1 MIVIEEPSP
10 VTPVHGASR
19 QQALSPLVSS
29 TEVLGKG
36 AFGTVFGPFT
46 ANRMRDILTKFYQVT
61 GGASTGASAFAIS
74 PDPRC
79 DTVMKQLLPDGS
91 TYILKLEF
99 GRAEA
104 KPCASAQILYDKL
117 KKIPTSFHPYFILPL
132 VCGRFSWG
140 RYEIQRYGGVE
151 LYSVLKNKEKK
162 WGPEKRFP
170 VFQSLLHIL
179 QGCRAL
185 VDKAGILV
193 TDMKPTNMVFDEKT
207 GNISLIDLEFTP
219 LEKKKIRTLTFT
231 VYPDFIPVQFI
242 NSVFFTD
249 KSKRQEFIEKLT
261 KASDTDQTKNILEIH
276 PSDKTLT
283 KIARFTVV
291 WVIVHTLRLIA
302 YFKFA
307 NDVRLCQEM
316 KDMVTALKNGN
327 RWRGSMKK
335 WENKIETLIQ
345 RF

>member
-10 VTPVHGASR
+10 VT
-19 QQALSPLVSS
+19 PLVSS

-36 AFGTVFGPFT
+36 AFGTVYGPFT

-61 GGASTGASAFAIS
+61 GGASTLPIS

-79 DTVMKQLLPDGS
+79 DTVMKHLLPDRS

-117 KKIPTSFHPYFILPL
+117 KKIPTSFHPYFILPM

-151 LYSVLKNKEKK
+151 LFSVLKNKEKK
-162 WGPEKRFP
+162 WGPEKLFP
-170 VFQSLLHIL
+170 VFQSMLTIM
-179 QGCRAL
+179 RACL
-185 VDKAGILV
+185 ALIDKTGILV
-193 TDMKPTNMVFDEKT
+193 TDIKPTNMVFDEKT
-207 GNISLIDLEFTP
+207 GNISLIDLEFVP

-261 KASDTDQTKNILEIH
+261 KASDTDQTKNILAIH

-327 RWRGSMKK
+327 RWHGSMKV
-335 WENKIETLIQ
+335 WEKKIEALIQ